1 MDEVVID
8 VGSDTDE
15 GGEVCADSGVKAEVD
30 EVCADSGV
38 KAEVDSGKADSGVK
52 AEVDKVCADSGVK
65 AEVDSR
71 KADSGVKAGV
81 LISKKEE
88 VKAEVLISKKEED
101 SEDDGSWSMSPHWV
115 VGGGG
120 SLGEVDGAE
129 RVQDGDLSST
139 ESSLSASGDVVGAQ
153 VNALHEHHWVKHP
166 LGSDEEK
173 PPVADV
179 EGFIHYLVRGG
190 CK

>member
-1 MDEVVID
+1 MYGPVEAPPVEPMDEVVID

-15 GGEVCADSGVKAEVD
+15 GAGVCADSGVKAEVD

-52 AEVDKVCADSGVK
+52 AEVDSG
-65 AEVDSR
+65 
-71 KADSGVKAGV
+71 KADSG
-81 LISKKEE
+81 

-101 SEDDGSWSMSPHWV
+101 SEDDASWSMSPHWL

-120 SLGEVDGAE
+120 SMGVVDGAE

>member
-1 MDEVVID
+1 MYGLVEAPPVEPMDEVVID

-15 GGEVCADSGVKAEVD
+15 GAKVC
-30 EVCADSGV
+30 
-38 KAEVDSGKADSGVK
+38 ADSGVK

-71 KADSGVKAGV
+71 KADSGVKA
-81 LISKKEE
+81 
-88 VKAEVLISKKEED
+88 EVLISKKEE
-101 SEDDGSWSMSPHWV
+101 EEEEASWSMSPHWV